1 MAEAGAEKVFY
12 ITTPIYYVNA
22 RPHIGHAYTTVAA
35 DVVARYQRLRG
46 RDVLFATGTDEH
58 GEKNRRSA
66 EDKGVTPQQ
75 YVDEMSGLYKEAW
88 RDFHIEYDTFIRT
101 SDPQHIAV
109 VQEVFAKLR
118 DSGDIYL
125 GTYEGWYCVACE
137 SYYREDEL
145 QEGNCPDCGRPVE
158 RVAEPAYFFRLSKYA
173 EPLLEHIRSHPEFIL
188 PEARRNEVVSFIERG
203 LLDAC
208 VSRRKSEW
216 DIPVPGD
223 DTQTIY
229 VWFDALINYLTV
241 AGYGYDEEKFA
252 RVWPP
257 DLQLMGKDI
266 LPRFHAT
273 LWPAMLM
280 ALGVELPRT
289 LFAHGWWMAAS
300 EDKTGLTKIS
310 KSRGNIID
318 PLQSAELVAQVSG
331 ADMDVAV
338 DAVRYYML
346 REVTFGLDGVFSM
359 DNVLERFNADLAND
373 LGNLLNRTLALVVKW
388 KGGRLPGR
396 PAGTS
401 GLAEEIEAAR
411 RGYEAAIEVCDFRRA
426 LEAVWEMLGAANK
439 YLDTQAPWNLRKEG
453 KEAEADAVVYDVL
466 DVVRCAAIAVWP
478 VMPRAAEEI
487 WRQLGLSEQGAQM
500 KWEDFAPR
508 RLPDGLRAAKPKPIF
523 PRIDIAKVEA
533 AEAERK
539 KEEAQAEA
547 AAEKAASEVSAA
559 KAAEQTTAGQKAQE
573 TAEKTGDKSTMI
585 SFKEFMR
592 IDLRAGKVV
601 EAERIEGTDKL
612 LKLMVDIGED
622 EPRQIVAGLAP
633 AFGPEDLVGKNVVIV
648 ANLEPARIR
657 GVESRGMLLAA
668 GEEEPVGLVILDR
681 DVPPGTK
688 VR

>member
-1 MAEAGAEKVFY
+1 MAEASEKVFY
-12 ITTPIYYVNA
+12 VTTPIYYVNA

-46 RDVLFATGTDEH
+46 REVLFATGTDEH

-66 EDKGVTPQQ
+66 EEKGVTPQE

-88 RDFHIEYDTFIRT
+88 REFHIEYDVFIRT

-109 VQEVFAKLR
+109 VQDVFAKLR

-145 QEGNCPDCGRPVE
+145 QEGKCPDCGRPVE

-173 EPLLEHIRSHPEFIL
+173 EPLLKHIEAHPEFIL
-188 PEARRNEVVSFIERG
+188 PEARRNEVVAFIERG

-241 AGYGYDEEKFA
+241 AGYGHDEEKFA

-331 ADMDVAV
+331 ADRDVAI

-373 LGNLLNRTLALVVKW
+373 LGNLLNRTMALVVKW
-388 KGGRLPGR
+388 HGGRLPDK
-396 PAGTS
+396 PAGGES
-401 GLAEEIEAAR
+401 GLAAEIDRAR
-411 RGYEAAIEVCDFRRA
+411 AGYEAAVEVCDFRRA

-439 YLDTQAPWNLRKEG
+439 YLDVRAPWNLRKEG
-453 KEAEADAVVYDVL
+453 KQAEADAVIYDVL

-478 VMPRAAEEI
+478 VMPKAAEEI
-487 WRQLGLSEQGAQM
+487 WRQMGLAAQGAEM
-500 KWEDFAPR
+500 KWEEFAPR
-508 RLPDGLRAAKPKPIF
+508 RLPDGLTAHEPKPIF

-539 KEEAQAEA
+539 KAEEAVAR
-547 AAEKAASEVSAA
+547 A
-559 KAAEQTTAGQKAQE
+559 KAAKGSQPG
-573 TAEKTGDKSTMI
+573 EKGDRSAMI
-585 SFKEFMR
+585 SFEEFMR
-592 IDLRAGKVV
+592 IDLRVGKVV

-612 LKLMVDIGED
+612 LRLMVDIGEQ

-633 AFGPEDLVGKNVVIV
+633 AFGPEDLLGKNVVIV

-668 GEEEPVGLVILDR
+668 GEDQPLGLVIVDR
-681 DVPPGTK
+681 DCPPGTK